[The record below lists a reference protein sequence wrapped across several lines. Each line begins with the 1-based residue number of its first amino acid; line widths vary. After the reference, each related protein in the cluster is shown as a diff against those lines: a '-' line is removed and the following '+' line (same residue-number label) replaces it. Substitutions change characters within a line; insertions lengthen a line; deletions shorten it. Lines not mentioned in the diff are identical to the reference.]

1 MNKQDISV
9 QLYTTRKFQPYPS
22 ILNFIK
28 EAGVINLELFG
39 LESMNVDEF
48 KNLMKKL
55 SRVFRFVKLCAVV

>member
-28 EAGVINLELFG
+28 ESGVSNSA
-39 LESMNVDEF
+39 ESKAFISPIFIDYQV
-48 KNLMKKL
+48 L
-55 SRVFRFVKLCAVV
+55 VI